1 MIDQNT
7 VLTKTDDLKTI
18 QKIFDNVHQQATGLV
33 TASTTAVTAAMVPV
47 GKLLIADDGTT
58 LRIYVRTGTDS
69 VGYLNLTKV

>member
-7 VLTKTDDLKTI
+7 IITKTDDLKTL
-18 QKIFDNVHQQATGLV
+18 QKIFDNVHQQATGIV
-33 TASTTAVTAAMVPV
+33 TSSTTAVSADMVPT

-69 VGYLNLTKV
+69 VGYLSLTKV